1 MELAQFPLLAAL
13 SDEERMALAQRM
25 QIRVYHKHTQIIT
38 EGDPAHCL
46 YFLLSGKI
54 KVYLDDDEG
63 KEILMNTHGAGEVF
77 GELSLI
83 QGSHRTA
90 SVMTLEESR
99 IAQLSTADFKSALR
113 ELPELALAL
122 MSDLTTRLVNATET
136 IRRLGLMDVYGRI
149 AVTLLN
155 LSVEENGVRVIKDRL
170 TQQEL
175 ATRVGASRE
184 MVARIFKDLR
194 LGGYIETEGGH
205 IVLNKPLPHKW

>member
-1 MELAQFPLLAAL
+1 MELAQFPLLSGL
-13 SDEERMALAQRM
+13 TEEQRAALAQRM
-25 QIRVYHKHTQIIT
+25 QIRVYHKNTQIIT

-46 YFLLSGKI
+46 FFLIAGKV

-63 KEILMNTHGAGEVF
+63 KEILMNTHGPCEVF

-83 QGSHRTA
+83 QGRDRTA

-99 IAQLSTADFKSALR
+99 IGQLSAADFKAAMR
-113 ELPELALAL
+113 DFPEFALAL
-122 MSDLTTRLVNATET
+122 MHDLTERLINATET
-136 IRRLGLMDVYGRI
+136 IRQLGLMDVYGRI

-155 LSVEENGVRVIKDRL
+155 LSEEDNGVRVIRDRL

-194 LGGYIETEGGH
+194 LGGYIETDSGH
-205 IVLNKPLPHKW
+205 IVIKKPLPHKW

>member
-1 MELAQFPLLAAL
+1 MELAQFPLLASL
-13 SDEERMALAQRM
+13 SDEERAVLAQHM
-25 QIRVYHKHTQIIT
+25 QVRVYHKNTQIIT

-46 YFLLSGKI
+46 YFLISGKV

-63 KEILMNTHGAGEVF
+63 KEILMNTHGEGEVF
-77 GELSLI
+77 GELALL
-83 QGSHRTA
+83 QGSQRTA
-90 SVMTLEESR
+90 SVMTVEESR
-99 IAQLSTADFKSALR
+99 IAQLSVADFRAALKDF
-113 ELPELALAL
+113 PDFTLAL
-122 MSDLTTRLVNATET
+122 MTDLTNRLVNATET

-155 LSVEENGVRVIKDRL
+155 LSVEENGVRIIHDRL

-194 LGGYIETEGGH
+194 LGGYIETDSGH
-205 IVLNKPLPHKW
+205 IVIKKALPHKW

>member
-1 MELAQFPLLAAL
+1 MELAQFALLSGL
-13 SDEERMALAQRM
+13 TDEQRNYLAQHM
-25 QIRVYHKHTQIIT
+25 QVRQYHKHTQIIT

-46 YFLLSGKI
+46 YFLLSGKV

-63 KEILMNTHGAGEVF
+63 KEILMNTHGEGEVF

-83 QGSHRTA
+83 QGSNRTA

-99 IAQLSTADFKSALR
+99 IAQLSAADFKAALK
-113 ELPELALAL
+113 EMPEFALAL
-122 MSDLTTRLVNATET
+122 MQDLAARLGNATET
-136 IRRLGLMDVYGRI
+136 IRQLGLMDVYGRI

-155 LSVEENGVRVIKDRL
+155 LSEEEGGVRIVRDRL

-194 LGGYIETEGGH
+194 LGGYIETDSGH
-205 IVLNKPLPHKW
+205 IVLKKPLPHKW

>member
-1 MELAQFPLLAAL
+1 MELAQFALLAGLTEDA
-13 SDEERMALAQRM
+13 RTALAQRM
-25 QIRVYHKHTQIIT
+25 QVRIYHKNTQIIT

-83 QGSHRTA
+83 QGGNRTA
-90 SVMTLEESR
+90 SVMTQEESK
-99 IAQLSTADFKSALR
+99 IAQLSVQDFKAALKDF
-113 ELPELALAL
+113 PEFALAL
-122 MSDLTTRLVNATET
+122 MSDLTERLVNATET

-155 LSVEENGVRVIKDRL
+155 LSVEENGIRQIPDRL

-194 LGGYIETEGGH
+194 QGGYIETDGGH
-205 IVLNKPLPHKW
+205 IVIKKQLPHKW

>member
-1 MELAQFPLLAAL
+1 MELSQFGLLASLTDAQ
-13 SDEERMALAQRM
+13 RNALAQHM
-25 QIRVYHKHTQIIT
+25 QIRQYHKHTQIIT
-38 EGDPAHCL
+38 EGDAAHCL
-46 YFLLSGKI
+46 YFLLSGKV

-63 KEILMNTHGAGEVF
+63 KEILMNTHGPGEVF

-83 QGSHRTA
+83 QGGARTA
-90 SVMTLEESR
+90 SVMTLEECR
-99 IAQLSTADFKSALR
+99 IAQLSAADFQVALK
-113 ELPELALAL
+113 ELPEFALAI
-122 MSDLTTRLVNATET
+122 MRDLTARLVNATET

-155 LSVEENGVRVIKDRL
+155 LSVEENGVRIVKDKM

-194 LGGYIETEGGH
+194 LGGYIDTETGY
-205 IVLNKPLPHKW
+205 IVIKKPLPHKW